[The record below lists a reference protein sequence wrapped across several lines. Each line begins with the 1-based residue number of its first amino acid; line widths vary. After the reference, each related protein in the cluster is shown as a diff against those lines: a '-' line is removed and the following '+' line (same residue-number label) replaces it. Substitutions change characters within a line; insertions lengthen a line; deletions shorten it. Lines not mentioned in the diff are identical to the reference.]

1 MGTFD
6 FVYQNK
12 ILQLQEENNKL
23 RNIINEIAGG
33 VGTPADQ
40 MLSKERL
47 AHTRLGVVTCFIHA
61 RDISTFFVHGEFIPA
76 LTGSGFPFRHL
87 GWADRI
93 HPA

>member
-40 MLSKERL
+40 ILSKEEGAKREKKKQDE
-47 AHTRLGVVTCFIHA
+47 V
-61 RDISTFFVHGEFIPA
+61 S
-76 LTGSGFPFRHL
+76 
-87 GWADRI
+87 
-93 HPA
+93 